1 MMTWIKKLLVLALCL
16 WAVNVFAVSIAELEQ
31 HAKQGDAMAQAK
43 LGAMYLLG
51 WQGFEQNN
59 EKAAGWIEKAAKQ
72 GLVDAEV
79 LMGAL
84 YDRGLGVM
92 ADRNK
97 ATQWYKKAA
106 AHGHQTSQAIL
117 GLNKAAKGSVQFSY
131 QAMRLNA
138 ARSIPREYAKR
149 FLMKK

>member
-1 MMTWIKKLLVLALCL
+1 MKIFECLLLLLLMTG
-16 WAVNVFAVSIAELEQ
+16 NVIAEPNETLEQ
-31 HAKQGDAMAQAK
+31 RAEQGEALAQAK
-43 LGAMYLLG
+43 LGSKYLLG

-59 EKAAGWIEKAAKQ
+59 EKAAVWIERAAKQ
-72 GLVDAEV
+72 GLMDAQV

-84 YDRGLGVM
+84 YDRGIGVK

-97 ATQWYKKAA
+97 ATEWYKKAA
-106 AHGHQTSQAIL
+106 AQGHGTSQAIL
-117 GLNKAAKGSVQFSY
+117 GQNKAAKGSVKFSY

-149 FLMKK
+149 FLFSK

>member
-1 MMTWIKKLLVLALCL
+1 MGKIFKSLMLVFSLLMNGTVAAEPGEAIKKQ
-16 WAVNVFAVSIAELEQ
+16 AE
-31 HAKQGDAMAQAK
+31 QGDALAQAK
-43 LGAMYLLG
+43 LGSKYLLG

-59 EKAAGWIEKAAKQ
+59 EKAAVWIERAAKQ
-72 GLVDAEV
+72 GLVDAQV

-84 YDRGLGVM
+84 YDRGIGVK

-97 ATQWYKKAA
+97 ATHWYKKAA
-106 AHGHQTSQAIL
+106 AQGHGTSQAIL
-117 GLNKAAKGSVQFSY
+117 GQNKAAKGSVQFSY

-149 FLMKK
+149 FLLNK